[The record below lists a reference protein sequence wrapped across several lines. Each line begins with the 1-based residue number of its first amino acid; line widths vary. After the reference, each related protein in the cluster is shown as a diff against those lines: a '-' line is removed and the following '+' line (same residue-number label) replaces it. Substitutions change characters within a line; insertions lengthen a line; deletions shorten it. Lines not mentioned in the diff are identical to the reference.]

1 MRGTWRDGE
10 ENPEPMGLMGDDDEV
25 FDEGPSGVD
34 PRLRN
39 FMALPFA
46 GVRKALELVLLAVWK
61 AEKFWPGVKT
71 GPKGDMLDC
80 YWKQRVSNDRKA

>member
-1 MRGTWRDGE
+1 MGIMPKRTKRVSVVLGSASVVKAGPSMRGTWRDGE

-46 GVRKALELVLLAVWK
+46 GVRKALEAVLLVVWK
-61 AEKFWPGVKT
+61 AEKV
-71 GPKGDMLDC
+71 
-80 YWKQRVSNDRKA
+80 